1 MCPDSAGPTLTIVA
15 PFASLARVITRHP
28 GRVIVAWAVVAAGS
42 LALAL
47 AGLGAGGLF
56 QRVEMGS
63 PSIPGSDSDIA
74 SAYSAGAMQPG
85 EGSSLTSA
93 IVGLSP
99 TDPATIEALTPAIA
113 SISLTDGVGV
123 VISPLGMTLGVDAQN
138 LAPSSGSI
146 DPMSL
151 VSVDGDGFVIVV
163 QFADLGD
170 AAATYRAHAAVETII
185 DTTVSGLAVTSPGVE
200 AYTFSLP
207 LLLHDF
213 EGLVEHDLLR
223 GELVAVPIALI
234 VMILVF
240 GGFLAAS
247 TPIAGALASIA
258 AGLAAL
264 FALSY
269 PMTLNSA
276 AINIVSIL
284 GVGLSI
290 DYGLL
295 IVSRYREELIKL
307 RPKGGTRESRAAALE
322 RTLATA
328 GRTVLFSGII
338 VALSVGGMLTFRTDL
353 MKGFGAAG
361 LIIVTLALGT
371 ALTLVP
377 AVAFAF
383 GAHLGR
389 PSILR
394 RIWIFKFILHHTAN
408 VSRDEG
414 PLASL
419 AGWIQKRPWFTL
431 VASTTL
437 VLILAAPVVAFI
449 PRNSEAEL
457 LPANFERR
465 EFLDVVHTAF
475 PAFAEPDILVVADTQ
490 PATLDTWLADTVD
503 IPGVRMVSPAVER
516 SGMAVAGVSI
526 VDPDP
531 GGPEAVDIVNDLRAM
546 DSPFRVYVG
555 GQAAGLIDFSNAIA
569 TSGLMGLGFV
579 VFAVIVLLFLMTGSL
594 LMPIKALVVNALS
607 IAATLGVLVWVF
619 QYGNLSGLLGFTPP
633 GGIEI
638 YVVISLVCFGFGLAM
653 DYEVFLLSRIK
664 ELVDEGMSND
674 EAVRIGLQRSGRI
687 ITSAAAV
694 IILVFIGFAFG
705 DLLVI
710 KEVGFGLA
718 IAVALDATL
727 VRLLLV
733 PATMSLLDKWNWWA
747 PAPLRKLHERFHLTH

>member
-1 MCPDSAGPTLTIVA
+1 MRHDSTPASVADMTTFARIARLIARRPIAIIV
-15 PFASLARVITRHP
+15 
-28 GRVIVAWAVVAAGS
+28 GWAVVTAGS
-42 LALAL
+42 LALAF
-47 AGLGAGGLF
+47 AGVGDGGLF
-56 QRVEMGS
+56 QRVDMGA
-63 PSIPGSDSDIA
+63 PSIPGSESDIA
-74 SAYSAGAMQPG
+74 AGYSAGALQPG

-93 IVGLSP
+93 VIGLSP
-99 TDPATIEALTPAIA
+99 LDPAAAEAFAPVITA
-113 SISLTDGVGV
+113 ISLTDGVGV
-123 VISPLGMTLGVDAQN
+123 VISPLGMTLGVDARS
-138 LAPSSGSI
+138 LEPSSDAL
-146 DPMSL
+146 DPASL
-151 VSVDGDGFVIVV
+151 VANDGNGFVIIV
-163 QFADLGD
+163 QFAELKDE
-170 AAATYRAHAAVETII
+170 AATFRSHATVEAII
-185 DTTVSGLAVTSPGVE
+185 DRTLTEIPSAS

-207 LLLHDF
+207 LLMHDF
-213 EGLVEHDLLR
+213 EGLVEHDLVR

-234 VMILVF
+234 VMVLVF

-258 AGLAAL
+258 SGMAAL

-269 PMTLNSA
+269 PMNLNSA

-307 RPKGGTRESRAAALE
+307 KPKGGTRETRAAALE
-322 RTLATA
+322 RTLSTA
-328 GRTVLFSGII
+328 GRTVFFSGLI
-338 VALSVGGMLTFRTDL
+338 VALSVGGMLTFNTDL
-353 MKGFGAAG
+353 MRGFGAAG
-361 LIIVTLALGT
+361 LIIVMLALAT

-383 GAHLGR
+383 GARLGR

-394 RIWIFKFILHHTAN
+394 RIWVFKFILHHTAN

-419 AGWIQKRPWFTL
+419 AAWIQKRPWFTFA
-431 VASTTL
+431 ASTTL
-437 VLILAAPVVAFI
+437 VLILAAPVLAFV
-449 PRNSEAEL
+449 PRNSEVEL
-457 LPANFERR
+457 LPADFERR
-465 EFLDVVHTAF
+465 DFVDVVGSSF
-475 PAFAEPDILVVADTQ
+475 PDLADPDILVVAETS
-490 PATLDTWLADTVD
+490 PAALNSWLADASNLD
-503 IPGVRMVSPAVER
+503 GVRGVSPAVER
-516 SGMAVAGVSI
+516 DGMSVARVSI
-526 VDPDP
+526 LEPDP
-531 GGPEAVDIVNDLRAM
+531 GGPEAVAVVEDLRAT
-546 DSPFRVYVG
+546 DAPFRTYVG
-555 GQAAGLIDFSNAIA
+555 GQAAGLLDFSEAIA

-579 VFAVIVLLFLMTGSL
+579 ILAVIVLLFLMTGSL

-607 IAATLGVLVWVF
+607 IAATLGVLVWMF
-619 QYGNLSGLLGFTPP
+619 QYGNLSGVLGFTPP

-638 YVVISLVCFGFGLAM
+638 YVVIVLVCFGFGLAM

-664 ELVDEGMSND
+664 ELVDGGMPND
-674 EAVRIGLQRSGRI
+674 EAVRVGLQRSGRI

-694 IILVFIGFAFG
+694 IVLVFIGFAFG

-718 IAVALDATL
+718 IAVLLDATL

-747 PAPLRKLHERFHLTH
+747 PAPLRKLYERFSLTH